1 MSVDFY
7 SAPPTYFVPA
17 DWKLSDEDREYLTD
31 QTWQLVL
38 RGTDDVEEYLELFE
52 EELDTAGVSEENATA
67 FFESVIDQRRKQ
79 QASWGDVPK
88 SRLTEAFDELA
99 TIGVVAREDFTCCGT
114 CGSAEIFDE
123 RDDSREWR
131 GYVFY
136 HSQDTDGIFDN
147 RQTYLGYGAFL
158 PAYFAEEQWVALSDT
173 QKDAE
178 YERIVRELMSEV
190 RAVLERHDIVVE
202 WSGDLAVR
210 IRLDNVDYVAMMPA
224 AS

>member
-7 SAPPTYFVPA
+7 SAPPTYSVPA

-52 EELDTAGVSEENATA
+52 EELDTAGVSEETSTD

-88 SRLTEAFDELA
+88 SRLTEAFAELA

-136 HSQDTDGIFDN
+136 HSQDTDGIFDS

-158 PAYFAEEQWVALSDT
+158 PAYFTEEQWVAFSDA

-178 YERIVRELMSEV
+178 YERIVRDLMAEV
-190 RAVLERHDIVVE
+190 RTVLERHDIAVE